1 MQKTYSQ
8 DIMKEVYRKIGVVDN
23 DEQKYFYDRICDAGE
38 RYKFLSSIN
47 AGGIQKNI
55 QKRKFNAYIKALS
68 NLKKQQEFIDDSVI
82 LSGKLN
88 KSIRNI
94 IANTKSPS
102 LKDMFYPYY
111 TDTGYST
118 SILHEFLNALI
129 QAAKNAPQ
137 EIISNENP
145 YKESNYLAEWV
156 ALIGKAWPKS
166 AKIAF
171 ALGTR
176 DNEVKEYTSQSI
188 KTLHDLIILIDLEV
202 EYKDIEN
209 SMRTVIKKNMIN
221 QDVAELLHE

>member
-118 SILHEFLNALI
+118 SILYEFLNALM
-129 QAAKNAPQ
+129 QAANNAPQ

-176 DNEVKEYTSQSI
+176 DNEVQEYTSQSI

-202 EYKDIEN
+202 KYKDIEN